1 MSEEEKKDN
10 EVLNNTQGEESGAG
24 STGEEAQG
32 EPIFRVEAPP
42 VKSEEKSAE
51 EAVESDRSEVK
62 SVESTAASEA
72 KNVEEAVESARSE
85 VKSVENTA
93 ASEVK
98 NVEDTA
104 ASEVKSTEEA
114 VAGEAE
120 KLENTAAE
128 EVKNVETAAEKVSD
142 KAEQFT
148 EEAGKK
154 LEETEKKV
162 EEKLEKKLT
171 AEERIKQ
178 NVNKYKPVE
187 KARGDVYEKDASGKK
202 HSGVIVGIAVVIL
215 LLVLAM
221 GYAFF
226 PRRTKIN
233 LDKYISLSFSG
244 YDGYGEAKI
253 NFDEEHFLKDFKK
266 KVKLKKK
273 RDAFS
278 NALFSEYSP
287 EAFLYDFYISGNWTV
302 DGENGKYKNGDK
314 VHLTWSVD
322 KDKIEEDFKVK
333 IKDAGQEYTVKDLEK
348 VETFDA
354 FEDFKIEFSGSAP
367 DGTAQWNGSDIMDG
381 SKGLYFTV
389 DPQYGLSNGD
399 KVTVKID
406 PKENLNSFVQKT
418 GKAPQ
423 EMEKVFTVEGLP
435 AYIDSAS
442 KLDDATL
449 TSMKGEVEDQIKS
462 NIAREDDAVQLL
474 SAEYQG
480 YYFLNA
486 KNKSAY
492 IKNIFYP
499 VYKVT
504 VRVTLAEQNFVKDYS
519 FYTSAAF
526 RNIMEDK
533 DGKVNVDLNEM
544 STLFHNYVIDT
555 GVGDWFTVKYYLDG
569 FETLDS
575 LKNECVTKNLADFK
589 VEEKLSE
596 ATKAEPETAESSET
610 ESSATE
616 STEGETTTN
625 S

>member
-10 EVLNNTQGEESGAG
+10 EVLNNTPGEESGAG
-24 STGEEAQG
+24 SSGEEAQG

-51 EAVESDRSEVK
+51 EAVESAGSEVK
-62 SVESTAASEA
+62 SVESNAASEA
-72 KNVEEAVESARSE
+72 
-85 VKSVENTA
+85 
-93 ASEVK
+93 K

-104 ASEVKSTEEA
+104 ASEVKS
-114 VAGEAE
+114 
-120 KLENTAAE
+120 
-128 EVKNVETAAEKVSD
+128 
-142 KAEQFT
+142 T

-162 EEKLEKKLT
+162 EEKLEKKLS

-449 TSMKGEVEDQIKS
+449 SSMKGEVEDQIKS

-555 GVGDWFTVKYYLDG
+555 GVGDWFTIKYYLDG

-596 ATKAEPETAESSET
+596 ATKAEPETAKSSET
-610 ESSATE
+610 ESSSTE

>member
-24 STGEEAQG
+24 SSGEEAQG

-51 EAVESDRSEVK
+51 EAVESARSEVK
-62 SVESTAASEA
+62 SVESTAASDA
-72 KNVEEAVESARSE
+72 KNVEEAVESAGSE

-93 ASEVK
+93 VSEVK

-104 ASEVKSTEEA
+104 ASEVKRTEEA
-114 VAGEAE
+114 AAGEA
-120 KLENTAAE
+120 KKVENVVAEGVKGAEAA
-128 EVKNVETAAEKVSD
+128 TEKVSD

-148 EEAGKK
+148 
-154 LEETEKKV
+154 EETEKKV

-233 LDKYISLSFSG
+233 LDKYVSLSFSG

-381 SKGLYFTV
+381 SEGLYFTV

-555 GVGDWFTVKYYLDG
+555 GVGDWYTKKYYLDG

>member
-10 EVLNNTQGEESGAG
+10 EVLNNTPGEESGAG
-24 STGEEAQG
+24 SSGEEAQG

-42 VKSEEKSAE
+42 VK
-51 EAVESDRSEVK
+51 
-62 SVESTAASEA
+62 SEA

-104 ASEVKSTEEA
+104 ASEVKS
-114 VAGEAE
+114 
-120 KLENTAAE
+120 
-128 EVKNVETAAEKVSD
+128 
-142 KAEQFT
+142 T

-215 LLVLAM
+215 LLVLAL

-333 IKDAGQEYTVKDLEK
+333 IKDSGQEYTVKDLEK

-406 PKENLNSFVQKT
+406 PKENLNSFVQNT

-526 RNIMEDK
+526 RNIMEEK

-555 GVGDWFTVKYYLDG
+555 GVGDWFTKKYYLDG

-596 ATKAEPETAESSET
+596 ETKAEPETAESSET

>member
-24 STGEEAQG
+24 SSGEEAQG

-51 EAVESDRSEVK
+51 EAVESARSEVK
-62 SVESTAASEA
+62 SVESTAASDA
-72 KNVEEAVESARSE
+72 KNVEEAVESAGSE

-93 ASEVK
+93 VSEVK

-104 ASEVKSTEEA
+104 ASEVKRTEEA
-114 VAGEAE
+114 AAGEA
-120 KLENTAAE
+120 KKVENVVAEGVKGAEAA
-128 EVKNVETAAEKVSD
+128 TEKVSD

-148 EEAGKK
+148 
-154 LEETEKKV
+154 EETEKKV

-233 LDKYISLSFSG
+233 LDKYVSLSFSG

-555 GVGDWFTVKYYLDG
+555 GVGDWYTKKYYLDG

>member
-24 STGEEAQG
+24 SSGEEAQG

-51 EAVESDRSEVK
+51 EAVESARSEVK
-62 SVESTAASEA
+62 SVESTAASDA
-72 KNVEEAVESARSE
+72 KNVEEAVESAGSE

-93 ASEVK
+93 VSEVK

-128 EVKNVETAAEKVSD
+128 EVKNVEAATEKVSD

-148 EEAGKK
+148 
-154 LEETEKKV
+154 EETEKKV

-233 LDKYISLSFSG
+233 LDKYVSLSFSG

-302 DGENGKYKNGDK
+302 DGENEKYKNGDK

-555 GVGDWFTVKYYLDG
+555 GVGDWYTKKYYLDG

>member
-10 EVLNNTQGEESGAG
+10 EVLNNTPSEESGAG
-24 STGEEAQG
+24 SPGEEVQA

-51 EAVESDRSEVK
+51 EVAV
-62 SVESTAASEA
+62 SEA
-72 KNVEEAVESARSE
+72 KSAEEAAAGE
-85 VKSVENTA
+85 VKKVENP
-93 ASEVK
+93 
-98 NVEDTA
+98 A
-104 ASEVKSTEEA
+104 ASEVKSTEETTVSEA
-114 VAGEAE
+114 KKVENVVAEGVKGAEA
-120 KLENTAAE
+120 
-128 EVKNVETAAEKVSD
+128 AAEKVSD

-148 EEAGKK
+148 EEAEKK
-154 LEETEKKV
+154 VEETEKKV

-215 LLVLAM
+215 LLVLAL

-333 IKDAGQEYTVKDLEK
+333 IKDSGQEYTVKDLEK

-406 PKENLNSFVQKT
+406 PKENLNSFVQNT

-555 GVGDWFTVKYYLDG
+555 GVGDWFTKKYYLDG

-596 ATKAEPETAESSET
+596 ETKAEPETAESSET

>member
-10 EVLNNTQGEESGAG
+10 EVLNSTPGEESGAE

-51 EAVESDRSEVK
+51 EAVESARSEVK

-72 KNVEEAVESARSE
+72 KNVEEVVESARSE
-85 VKSVENTA
+85 VKSAGEAAADEAKKVEN
-93 ASEVK
+93 
-98 NVEDTA
+98 TA

-114 VAGEAE
+114 VADEAE

-128 EVKNVETAAEKVSD
+128 EVKGAEAATEKVSD

-148 EEAGKK
+148 
-154 LEETEKKV
+154 EETEKKV

-233 LDKYISLSFSG
+233 LDKYVSLSFSG

-555 GVGDWFTVKYYLDG
+555 GVGDWYTKKYYLDG

>member
-24 STGEEAQG
+24 SSGEEAQG

-104 ASEVKSTEEA
+104 ASEVKST
-114 VAGEAE
+114 GEAAVSE
-120 KLENTAAE
+120 AKKVENVVAE
-128 EVKNVETAAEKVSD
+128 GVKGAEAAAEKVSD

-154 LEETEKKV
+154 L

-215 LLVLAM
+215 LLVLAI

-233 LDKYISLSFSG
+233 LDKYVSLSFSG

-406 PKENLNSFVQKT
+406 PKENINSFVQKT

-533 DGKVNVDLNEM
+533 EGKVNVDLNEM

-555 GVGDWFTVKYYLDG
+555 GVGDWYTKKYYLDG

>member
-10 EVLNNTQGEESGAG
+10 EVLNNTPGEESGAG
-24 STGEEAQG
+24 SPGEEVQG

-51 EAVESDRSEVK
+51 EAVESARSEVK

-72 KNVEEAVESARSE
+72 KNVEEVVESARSE
-85 VKSVENTA
+85 VKSAGEAAADEAKKVEN
-93 ASEVK
+93 
-98 NVEDTA
+98 TA

-114 VAGEAE
+114 VADEAE

-128 EVKNVETAAEKVSD
+128 EVKGAEAATEKVSD

-148 EEAGKK
+148 
-154 LEETEKKV
+154 EETEKKV

-233 LDKYISLSFSG
+233 LDKYVSLSFSG

-555 GVGDWFTVKYYLDG
+555 GVGDWYTKKYYLDG

>member
-10 EVLNNTQGEESGAG
+10 EVLNNTPGEESGAG
-24 STGEEAQG
+24 SSGEEAQG

-42 VKSEEKSAE
+42 EKSEEKSAE
-51 EAVESDRSEVK
+51 EAVESARSEVK

-114 VAGEAE
+114 VAGEA
-120 KLENTAAE
+120 KKVENVVAE
-128 EVKNVETAAEKVSD
+128 GVKGAEAAAEKVSD

-154 LEETEKKV
+154 L

-233 LDKYISLSFSG
+233 LDKYVSLSFSG

-555 GVGDWFTVKYYLDG
+555 GVGDWYTKKYYLDG

>member
-24 STGEEAQG
+24 SSGEEAQG

-42 VKSEEKSAE
+42 VKSKEKSA
-51 EAVESDRSEVK
+51 
-62 SVESTAASEA
+62 
-72 KNVEEAVESARSE
+72 EEAVESARSE

-98 NVEDTA
+98 
-104 ASEVKSTEEA
+104 S
-114 VAGEAE
+114 AGEAAADE
-120 KLENTAAE
+120 AKKVENTAAE

-233 LDKYISLSFSG
+233 LDKYVSLSFSG

-499 VYKVT
+499 VY
-504 VRVTLAEQNFVKDYS
+504 
-519 FYTSAAF
+519 TSAAF

-555 GVGDWFTVKYYLDG
+555 GVGDWYTKKYYLDG

>member
-24 STGEEAQG
+24 SSGEEAQG

-51 EAVESDRSEVK
+51 EAVESARSEVK
-62 SVESTAASEA
+62 SVESTAASDA
-72 KNVEEAVESARSE
+72 KNVEEAVESAGSE

-93 ASEVK
+93 VSEVK

-104 ASEVKSTEEA
+104 ASEVKRTEEA
-114 VAGEAE
+114 AAGEA
-120 KLENTAAE
+120 KKVENVVAEGVKGAEAA
-128 EVKNVETAAEKVSD
+128 TEKVSD

-148 EEAGKK
+148 
-154 LEETEKKV
+154 EETEKKV

-233 LDKYISLSFSG
+233 LDKYVSLSFSG

-302 DGENGKYKNGDK
+302 DGENEKYKNGDK

-555 GVGDWFTVKYYLDG
+555 GVGDWYTKKYYLDG

>member
-10 EVLNNTQGEESGAG
+10 EVLNNTPGEESGAE

-51 EAVESDRSEVK
+51 EAVES
-62 SVESTAASEA
+62 AG
-72 KNVEEAVESARSE
+72 SE
-85 VKSVENTA
+85 VKSVENTV

-104 ASEVKSTEEA
+104 ASEVKS
-114 VAGEAE
+114 
-120 KLENTAAE
+120 
-128 EVKNVETAAEKVSD
+128 
-142 KAEQFT
+142 T

-162 EEKLEKKLT
+162 EEKLEKKLS

-233 LDKYISLSFSG
+233 LDKYVSLSFSG

-555 GVGDWFTVKYYLDG
+555 GVGDWYTKKYYLDG

-596 ATKAEPETAESSET
+596 ATKAEPETAESS
-610 ESSATE
+610 ATE

>member
-24 STGEEAQG
+24 SSGEEAQG

-51 EAVESDRSEVK
+51 EAVESARSEVK
-62 SVESTAASEA
+62 SVESTAASDA
-72 KNVEEAVESARSE
+72 KNVEEAVESAGSE

-93 ASEVK
+93 VSEVK

-104 ASEVKSTEEA
+104 ASEVKRTEEVA
-114 VAGEAE
+114 AGEA
-120 KLENTAAE
+120 KKVENVVAEGVKGAEAA
-128 EVKNVETAAEKVSD
+128 TEKVSD

-148 EEAGKK
+148 
-154 LEETEKKV
+154 EETEKKV

-233 LDKYISLSFSG
+233 LDKYVSLSFSG

-302 DGENGKYKNGDK
+302 DGENEKYKNGDK

-555 GVGDWFTVKYYLDG
+555 GVGDWYTKKYYLDG